1 VREREEVQKVPWEVR
16 QFGVRSEEFGVET
29 NKKPGFESSLFPG
42 GLSIN
47 NCPAIDRMK
56 TWQADLLQQAAIQS
70 LRVAGETVHEN
81 ATFFLTR

>member
-1 VREREEVQKVPWEVR
+1 
-16 QFGVRSEEFGVET
+16 
-29 NKKPGFESSLFPG
+29 
-42 GLSIN
+42 
-47 NCPAIDRMK
+47 MK